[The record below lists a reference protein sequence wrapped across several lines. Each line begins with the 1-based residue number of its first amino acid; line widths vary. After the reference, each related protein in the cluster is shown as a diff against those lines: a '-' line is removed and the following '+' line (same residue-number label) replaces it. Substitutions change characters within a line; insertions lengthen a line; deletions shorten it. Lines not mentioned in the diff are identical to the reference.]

1 MNTPQKAYKKILL
14 INLFF
19 ISFLLCSQNKKALF
33 VKISDS
39 LSGDPIPFSRITFN
53 KTRSVISD
61 ENGKCILFY
70 DKSIKTDTI
79 EVMAGGFY
87 PSKRVI
93 DVDKNLLHVKLFPE
107 PNSLSAIEITATPV
121 KNCFKGKTPKKEA
134 GGFVSTDGKRRGAE
148 VATLLE
154 WSGKESAQLRGVGF
168 FILKNENPDTI
179 LLRINIYQVKNGRP
193 DSLLMSRNLKVFG
206 RDVLK
211 TQSWIYF
218 QGINLTPGINLAISL
233 ECLTEDAGLDKFC
246 FSTSGKKE
254 GWVRY
259 AGYSFWKKVR
269 GGSFLFEPLIVCE

>member
-1 MNTPQKAYKKILL
+1 
-14 INLFF
+14 
-19 ISFLLCSQNKKALF
+19 LCSQNKKALF
-33 VKISDS
+33 LKISDS
-39 LSGDPIPFSRITFN
+39 LSGDPIPFSRITFS
-53 KTRSVISD
+53 KTRSIITD

-70 DKSIKTDTI
+70 DKSKKLDTI
-79 EVMAGGFY
+79 EVIAGGFY
-87 PSKRVI
+87 ASKRVV
-93 DVDKNLLHVKLFPE
+93 DVDKNFLHIKLFPE
-107 PNSLSAIEITATPV
+107 PNSLSAIEVTATPV
-121 KNCFKGKTPKKEA
+121 KNCFKRKTPKKEA

-154 WSGKESAQLRGVGF
+154 WNSKGSAQLKGVGF

-179 LLRINIYQVKNGRP
+179 LLRINVYLVKNERP
-193 DSLLMSRNLKVFG
+193 DSLLISRNLKVFG

-218 QGINLTPGINLAISL
+218 QGINLSPGISLAVSL
-233 ECLTEDAGLDKFC
+233 ESLTEDAGLDKFC